1 MSANEEALPADSKDQ
16 EESEQRESSE
26 REETTEPNVKV
37 SEKLATRVSEV
48 MMDSEEDL
56 TIGVGDKMEAQVVC
70 PPCICMMGDHQRDA
84 YLLGDPTHQLD
95 GVGGNISTTPSTTAS
110 TMATTIST
118 TTETTSTTT
127 TITSTTTNSPTKQA
141 SGCESD
147 LSAGELCLSES
158 CVMAAGAILTSLDR
172 R

>member
-70 PPCICMMGDHQRDA
+70 PPCICM
-84 YLLGDPTHQLD
+84 
-95 GVGGNISTTPSTTAS
+95 
-110 TMATTIST
+110 
-118 TTETTSTTT
+118 
-127 TITSTTTNSPTKQA
+127 K
-141 SGCESD
+141 C
-147 LSAGELCLSES
+147 
-158 CVMAAGAILTSLDR
+158 
-172 R
+172 

>member
-1 MSANEEALPADSKDQ
+1 MSANEEALPAGSKDQ

-70 PPCICMMGDHQRDA
+70 PPCICMIGDHQRDA

-95 GVGGNISTTPSTTAS
+95 GVRGNISTTPSTTAS

-118 TTETTSTTT
+118 TT
-127 TITSTTTNSPTKQA
+127 TITSTATNPPTRQA

-158 CVMAAGAILTSLDR
+158 CVMAAGTILTSLDR